1 MTLALRPPRGPRR
14 RADSIDYSGKGL
26 SELPRHIFRNTEVKR
41 LRLHDNNITELPR
54 EINTLVC
61 LERLTLNNNGL
72 NDIID
77 EVFLLENLRC
87 LDLSDNSLTQLSA
100 AVSNLRELR
109 ELHLNKLD
117 LTYLIE
123 DIGWLPK
130 LEVLSVAYN
139 KLTEIPG
146 SISQLKKLK
155 VLILTGNHFDHF
167 PDEVCAVTS
176 LETMSISSQ
185 VGESKI
191 CFIQDS
197 IGRLR
202 NMKELY
208 LENNTI
214 STLPETIRE
223 MKELEVL
230 SCFSN
235 RLEQLPD
242 SLCTLKNLRVLL
254 LQHNRL
260 SKLPDNLDQ
269 LLEMNLK
276 ELRLDGNP
284 HPCGSKGAGLRQVRD
299 QHKLARLAR
308 ISSCNA
314 STMDYRYIFRYRLK
328 KWLQQVINFPA
339 KCSIRV
345 PSKATPIETSLSFK
359 LVNPDKCSLTLCKG
373 SREILVSYIVELG
386 PRNYPL
392 RKPVTLAMTH
402 WADPADRSREIVVKI
417 NPSRAA
423 NVRAPWVEVP
433 TKVAGSLVKAR
444 VRQFS
449 HFAVISRLK
458 TDKFRVVSELQ
469 GLMNFTESLPFLFR
483 LPVAGSLVKARVR
496 QFSQFAVISRLKT
509 DTFRVAGS
517 LVKARVR
524 QFSQFTDISRL
535 KTNGFRV
542 VSVHGFNEFYRVPP
556 MSSQVAGSLVK
567 ARVRQFS
574 QFAVISRLKTDTFRV
589 AGSLVKAR
597 VRQFSQF
604 AVISRLKTDKFRV
617 SSSQGADLH
626 STALHD
632 VTVKVPK
639 RGVVGDADVNLR
651 VKPIVL
657 GEYPQ
662 HVYGASPFVEVWRPA
677 ADKRTFRLKVAISLP
692 VTRKGDFTPSDA
704 DLHLLLH
711 AEGQWTDVTS
721 EVSHKK
727 SEDGKLLLDTKYC
740 GGYMALET
748 ADDLDLKD
756 LYDLADAV
764 WEGSQAC
771 LILKQNRRDRSHVM
785 ITCVPREMA
794 SAISRVLDNNGWTGP
809 EPTEP
814 VFLQDG
820 QPVQVTLEGNLKPRG
835 TWPGDR
841 VTIIYNC
848 RHKCHREFFVRPLET
863 EEGYPVAV
871 AMDTEYY
878 VGTAEFSTPLH
889 WKLGE
894 GGDISKGIRALSSLP
909 INLPVAQK

>member
-1 MTLALRPPRGPRR
+1 MGLMTLALRPHRGPRR

-130 LEVLSVAYN
+130 LEVLSVAHN
-139 KLTEIPG
+139 KLTAIPG
-146 SISQLKKLK
+146 SISQLRKLR
-155 VLILTGNHFDHF
+155 VLILTGNHFDQF
-167 PDEVCAVTS
+167 PDEVCSVTS
-176 LETMSISSQ
+176 LETLSISSQ

-197 IGRLR
+197 IGRLK

-223 MKELEVL
+223 MRDLQIL

-235 RLEQLPD
+235 RLERLPD

-269 LLEMNLK
+269 LLEMNLQQ
-276 ELRLDGNP
+276 LRLDGNP
-284 HPCGSKGAGLRQVRD
+284 HPCGSQGAGLRQVRE
-299 QHKLARLAR
+299 QHRLARLAR

-314 STMDYRYIFRYRLK
+314 SMMDYKYIFRYRLK

-339 KCSIRV
+339 KCSVRV
-345 PSKATPIETSLSFK
+345 PSKATPIETSLTFK
-359 LVNPDKCSLTLCKG
+359 LVNPDKSSLTLCKD

-402 WADPADRSREIVVKI
+402 WADAADRTREIVVKI

-449 HFAVISRLK
+449 
-458 TDKFRVVSELQ
+458 
-469 GLMNFTESLPFLFR
+469 
-483 LPVAGSLVKARVR
+483 
-496 QFSQFAVISRLKT
+496 
-509 DTFRVAGS
+509 
-517 LVKARVR
+517 
-524 QFSQFTDISRL
+524 
-535 KTNGFRV
+535 
-542 VSVHGFNEFYRVPP
+542 
-556 MSSQVAGSLVK
+556 
-567 ARVRQFS
+567 
-574 QFAVISRLKTDTFRV
+574 
-589 AGSLVKAR
+589 
-597 VRQFSQF
+597 QF

-617 SSSQGADLH
+617 SSSAGGDLH
-626 STALHD
+626 STALHG
-632 VTVKVPK
+632 VSVKVPR
-639 RGVVGDADVNLR
+639 RGVVGDADVHLR

-662 HVYGASPFVEVWRPA
+662 QVYGASPFVEVWRPA
-677 ADKRTFRLKVAISLP
+677 ADKRSFRLKVAISLP
-692 VTRKGDFTPSDA
+692 ITRKGDFTPSDA

-711 AEGQWTDVTS
+711 ADGQWTDVTS

-727 SEDGKLLLDTKYC
+727 TEDGKLLLETKYC

-748 ADDLDLKD
+748 ADDIELND
-756 LYDLADAV
+756 LYDLADGV
-764 WEGSQAC
+764 WEGSQAS

-785 ITCVPREMA
+785 VTCVPREMA
-794 SAISRVLDNNGWTGP
+794 AAISRVLDNNGWTGS

-814 VFLQDG
+814 VFLQDR
-820 QPVQVTLEGNLKPRG
+820 QPVQVTLDGNIRPRSS
-835 TWPGDR
+835 WQGDR
-841 VTIIYNC
+841 VSIIYNC
-848 RHKCHREFFVRPLET
+848 RHKCHREFSVRPLET

>member
-1 MTLALRPPRGPRR
+1 MGPMTLALRPPRGPRR

-117 LTYLIE
+117 LAYLIE

-130 LEVLSVAYN
+130 LEVLSVAHN
-139 KLTEIPG
+139 KLTTIPS
-146 SISQLKKLK
+146 SISQLRKLK

-176 LETMSISSQ
+176 LETLSISSQ

-197 IGRLR
+197 IGRLK

-208 LENNTI
+208 LENNTV

-223 MKELEVL
+223 MKELQVL

-242 SLCTLKNLRVLL
+242 SLCTLKNLKVLL

-284 HPCGSKGAGLRQVRD
+284 HSCGNKGAGLRQIRD
-299 QHKLARLAR
+299 QHRLARLAR

-314 STMDYRYIFRYRLK
+314 STMDYKYIFRYRLK

-345 PSKATPIETSLSFK
+345 PSKATPIETSLTFK
-359 LVNPDKCSLTLCKG
+359 LVNPDKSSLTLCKS

-449 HFAVISRLK
+449 
-458 TDKFRVVSELQ
+458 
-469 GLMNFTESLPFLFR
+469 
-483 LPVAGSLVKARVR
+483 
-496 QFSQFAVISRLKT
+496 
-509 DTFRVAGS
+509 
-517 LVKARVR
+517 
-524 QFSQFTDISRL
+524 
-535 KTNGFRV
+535 
-542 VSVHGFNEFYRVPP
+542 
-556 MSSQVAGSLVK
+556 
-567 ARVRQFS
+567 
-574 QFAVISRLKTDTFRV
+574 
-589 AGSLVKAR
+589 
-597 VRQFSQF
+597 QF

-617 SSSQGADLH
+617 SSSQGGDLH
-626 STALHD
+626 STAMHD
-632 VTVKVPK
+632 VSVKVPK
-639 RGVVGDADVNLR
+639 RGVVGDADVHLR

-692 VTRKGDFTPSDA
+692 ITRKGDFTPSDA

-711 AEGQWTDVTS
+711 AEGHWTDVTS

-748 ADDLDLKD
+748 ADDVDLND

-764 WEGSQAC
+764 WEGSLAC

-809 EPTEP
+809 EATEP

-820 QPVQVTLEGNLKPRG
+820 QPVQVTLDGNVRPRG

-841 VTIIYNC
+841 VTIRYNC
-848 RHKCHREFFVRPLET
+848 RHKCHREFYVRPLET

-889 WKLGE
+889 WKVGE

-909 INLPVAQK
+909 INLPVTQK